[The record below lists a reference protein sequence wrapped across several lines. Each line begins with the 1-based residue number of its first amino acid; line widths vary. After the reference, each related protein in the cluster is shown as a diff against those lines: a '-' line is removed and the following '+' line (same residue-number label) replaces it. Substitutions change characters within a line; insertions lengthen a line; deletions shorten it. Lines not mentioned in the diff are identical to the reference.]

1 MADDMAKVTFIEPSG
16 NERTREGLGDGQTVM
31 ELARA
36 NGIEGITADC
46 GGACACATCH
56 CYIAAE
62 WRDAVGAPDDVEE
75 MTLDMAP
82 NLRPESR
89 LTCQIQLRPELD
101 GLRVTVA
108 PQ

>member
-1 MADDMAKVTFIEPSG
+1 MIKVTFIEPDG
-16 NERTREGLGDGQTVM
+16 NVRTLEGPDNGQSVM

-36 NGIEGITADC
+36 NGIAGITADC

-56 CYIAAE
+56 CYLSDE
-62 WRDAVGAPDDVEE
+62 WRELVGPPDDVEE

-101 GLRVTVA
+101 GLRLTVA
-108 PQ
+108 PN

>member
-1 MADDMAKVTFIEPSG
+1 MVKVIFSEPGG
-16 NERTREGLGDGQTVM
+16 NERTLEGPDDGQSVM

-56 CYIAAE
+56 CYIAEE
-62 WRDAVGAPDDVEE
+62 WRDVVGPPDDVEE

-82 NLRPESR
+82 NLRPDSR

>member
-1 MADDMAKVTFIEPSG
+1 
-16 NERTREGLGDGQTVM
+16 M

-56 CYIAAE
+56 CYITEE
-62 WRDAVGAPDDVEE
+62 WREVVGPPDDVEE

-101 GLRVTVA
+101 GLRVEVA
-108 PQ
+108 PH

>member
-1 MADDMAKVTFIEPSG
+1 MIKVTFIEPSG
-16 NERTREGLGDGQTVM
+16 NERTLEGPDNGQSVM

-56 CYIAAE
+56 CYIAEE
-62 WRDAVGAPDDVEE
+62 WRDVVGSPDDVEE

-89 LTCQIQLRPELD
+89 LTCQIQLRAELD

>member
-1 MADDMAKVTFIEPSG
+1 MIKVTFIEPG
-16 NERTREGLGDGQTVM
+16 GKERTLEAPDNGQSVM

-56 CYIAAE
+56 CYIAE
-62 WRDAVGAPDDVEE
+62 DWRDAVGVPDDVEE

-89 LTCQIQLRPELD
+89 LTCQIQLRAELD

>member
-1 MADDMAKVTFIEPSG
+1 MVKVTFIEPSG
-16 NERTREGLGDGQTVM
+16 TERTLEGADNGQTVM

-56 CYIAAE
+56 CYIADG
-62 WRDAVGAPDDVEE
+62 WRDVVGAPDDVEE

-82 NLRPESR
+82 NLAPNSR
-89 LTCQIQLRPELD
+89 LTCQIRLCAELD
-101 GLRVTVA
+101 GLKLTVA

>member
-1 MADDMAKVTFIEPSG
+1 MITITFIEAGGSERRISG
-16 NERTREGLGDGQTVM
+16 AAGQSLM

-56 CYIAAE
+56 VHI
-62 WRDAVGAPDDVEE
+62 DADWQARIGEPDDVES

-82 NLRPESR
+82 NLRAQSR
-89 LTCQIQLRPELD
+89 LSCQIQLIPEMD
-101 GLRVTVA
+101 GLKVTVA
-108 PQ
+108 EA